1 MIWGTPVGNEI
12 VVKIRCPKSS
22 QGINEFELEIKAIL
36 NNKDTNVVSVQVD
49 VSLLIYAQK
58 KVLHTISMMMV
69 RWGVGGL
76 NWAIRKNIIQTDS
89 NKQIIHRDLNP
100 ENILLDRNMN
110 AKICDFGLA
119 EILDLNEIEARAN
132 NLYGTS

>member
-1 MIWGTPVGNEI
+1 M
-12 VVKIRCPKSS
+12 
-22 QGINEFELEIKAIL
+22 
-36 NNKDTNVVSVQVD
+36 
-49 VSLLIYAQK
+49 SLQ
-58 KVLHTISMMMV
+58 
-69 RWGVGGL
+69 
-76 NWAIRKNIIQTDS
+76 NIIQTVAKCLLYIYQDS

-132 NLYGTS
+132 NLDGTS